1 MFLSV
6 YADLV
11 AAIFFTILL
20 FSMITYFAALSSGK
34 APKRSEEI
42 TQEDVSDIKELV
54 HYIALRCGY
63 VDKPK
68 KIEKEEREEKENDK
82 NI

>member
-1 MFLSV
+1 MVLSV

-11 AAIFFTILL
+11 AAIFFTIIL
-20 FSMITYFAALSSGK
+20 FFIVTYFAGVCSGK
-34 APKRSEEI
+34 VPKRSEEI

-68 KIEKEEREEKENDK
+68 EIEKEEREEKENDK

>member
-1 MFLSV
+1 MVLSV

-11 AAIFFTILL
+11 AAIFFTIFL
-20 FSMITYFAALSSGK
+20 FFIVTYFAGVCSGK

-63 VDKPK
+63 IDKPK
-68 KIEKEEREEKENDK
+68 ENKIDQEENENDK